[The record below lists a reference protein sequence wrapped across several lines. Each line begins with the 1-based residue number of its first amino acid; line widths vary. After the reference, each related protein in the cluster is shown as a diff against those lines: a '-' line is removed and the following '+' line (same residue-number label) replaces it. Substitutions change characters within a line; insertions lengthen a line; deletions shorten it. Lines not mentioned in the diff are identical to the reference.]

1 LTIVAKGKAPSPAR
15 PAARTTSHLFSIKV
29 TRTKVLIT
37 ANDPKSPLSS
47 LLIEQIKVGLKKSKN
62 PAVAA
67 AVAIS
72 ALHDHLT

>member
-1 LTIVAKGKAPSPAR
+1 
-15 PAARTTSHLFSIKV
+15 V

>member
-1 LTIVAKGKAPSPAR
+1 
-15 PAARTTSHLFSIKV
+15 V

-37 ANDPKSPLSS
+37 ANDPKSALSM
-47 LLIEQIKVGLKKSKN
+47 LLIQQIKEGLKKTKN

-72 ALHDHLT
+72 ALHHHLT